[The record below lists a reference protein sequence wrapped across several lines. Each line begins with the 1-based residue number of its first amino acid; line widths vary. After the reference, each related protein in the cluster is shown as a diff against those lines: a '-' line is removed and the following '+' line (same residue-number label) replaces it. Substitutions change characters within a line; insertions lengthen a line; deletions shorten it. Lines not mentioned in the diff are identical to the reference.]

1 VLQLPAVQQQLLLPL
16 CCRLVQL
23 LPQELL
29 RCEAW
34 QLLLVL
40 LLAVAPGQEQQQQ
53 LLQLLPLQRQLPFHL
68 QQLADQ
74 PAAAAAAAGLQ
85 KKHP

>member
-53 LLQLLPLQRQLPFHL
+53 LLPLQRQLPFHL